1 MYRADV
7 YSAEATDV
15 YKRTTQLRTGCSELC
30 VASTYHHPAFVATR
44 CVSVPP
50 PRVCCN
56 LLCFFVPVHG
66 GQCRDHSSER
76 DAVNS
81 VWRARTTTP
90 RSLLLLCFLVPV
102 HCVLCL
108 PFVPTPNLRA
118 SSDSPAHL
126 FCFASAWARVAEWQ
140 TYLASVGRRSSSS
153 LS

>member
-1 MYRADV
+1 MQRP
-7 YSAEATDV
+7 
-15 YKRTTQLRTGCSELC
+15 QLRTGCSDLC

-90 RSLLLLCFLVPV
+90 RLLLLLLLCFLVPV

-108 PFVPTPNLRA
+108 PFVHTPTFARA
-118 SSDSPAHL
+118 LTHRLICFVLLQLGRALQSGKLTWLVLGEDPA
-126 FCFASAWARVAEWQ
+126 ARSHRVEQFTA
-140 TYLASVGRRSSSS
+140 L
-153 LS
+153 